1 MTPPTQRLQ
10 ILKRKLKLR
19 PDPPR
24 NNVIHLGGRDNL
36 TPLGVLTEGV
46 SAEQLT

>member
-1 MTPPTQRLQ
+1 MTPLAQPLQ

-24 NNVIHLGGRDNL
+24 NDVVHLGGRDDL
-36 TPLGVLTEGV
+36 APLGVLAERI
-46 SAEQLT
+46 SAERFA

>member
-1 MTPPTQRLQ
+1 MTTLTQRLQ

-24 NNVIHLGGRDNL
+24 RDMIHLGGRDNL
-36 TPLGVLTEGV
+36 APLGVLTEGA
-46 SAEQLT
+46 SAEGFA